1 MDTRMALEGRG
12 RKKRSSFREPVFLLC
27 RSVVVSFTVVHMLR
41 LPFDD
46 VRFRF
51 LRDLDEICRIS
62 VNFLFNGDFL
72 ESINISFF
80 FNRIWIFK
88 DTFGSFVSNFMRRVH
103 AKRQVFRFVIFFFFF
118 LFFLLGIIRVLNFL
132 CLSFSLS
139 PSLYKSC
146 VVGVVKNV

>member
-62 VNFLFNGDFL
+62 VNFFFNGDFL

-88 DTFGSFVSNFMRRVH
+88 HFWKLRFEFYETCTREASSFS
-103 AKRQVFRFVIFFFFF
+103 FRNILFFF